1 MSARLSLSRYLC
13 LRQISLACYFWLR
26 NIIWQIIHIMLDLGG
41 QICKSSICYLIDI
54 HPLFIIRM
62 LLLSVLLCSTC
73 VYTVV
78 IMHRSSLLCCDDI
91 ICMLLFSV
99 LLCSIYSSHS
109 LLCCDDSS
117 VDANVC
123 DLPVNFDWV
132 AHFCG
137 HRLGLFY
144 SCVVFIELQSIFW

>member
-144 SCVVFIELQSIFW
+144 SCAVFIE